1 MKNRQRVFYGW
12 WIVAGL
18 FVIGVLASLGR
29 YSTTAFL
36 PFMIQEPHW
45 SRETVG
51 LAQSLAIWL
60 YAIFVLLSGS
70 LVDRIGGRKTFLIG
84 GAVTLLGWVLFSTA
98 QSPWQLYLYY
108 GVILA
113 LAVSMTH
120 YVPIMATGRK
130 WFRKRAGL
138 VTGIIGAAW
147 AVGNAIFLPVMTAM
161 ADSRGWR
168 DTSLI
173 LGMCFGVT
181 IILVALFVVR
191 DTPESI
197 GLHPDGAQS
206 VPAAGGPAAV
216 ESSWAVRR
224 AIRTSPFI
232 LLFVAYSVYNI
243 GLSGFAAHVVAWGTD
258 LGCPEATA
266 GVFSTAF
273 AGPWALGC
281 IVGGWLGDRYGKT
294 RIMPLGLM
302 LCTAAMLYGWLGVHS
317 QQGLVALAIAVG
329 LGTGLQVSLYVP
341 LLGDR
346 FGSANVGSLFGIITF
361 GYGFIGG
368 WGPLIWARLR
378 ESWGHYNI
386 AALLAAVCYAIAV
399 VALLFNRPTRAG
411 ADDQSHGYA

>member
-1 MKNRQRVFYGW
+1 MNVTTSVRHPWFGK
-12 WIVAGL
+12 L
-18 FVIGVLASLGR
+18 VL
-29 YSTTAFL
+29 
-36 PFMIQEPHW
+36 
-45 SRETVG
+45 
-51 LAQSLAIWL
+51 
-60 YAIFVLLSGS
+60 
-70 LVDRIGGRKTFLIG
+70 
-84 GAVTLLGWVLFSTA
+84 
-98 QSPWQLYLYY
+98 
-108 GVILA
+108 
-113 LAVSMTH
+113 
-120 YVPIMATGRK
+120 
-130 WFRKRAGL
+130 
-138 VTGIIGAAW
+138 
-147 AVGNAIFLPVMTAM
+147 
-161 ADSRGWR
+161 
-168 DTSLI
+168 
-173 LGMCFGVT
+173 
-181 IILVALFVVR
+181 
-191 DTPESI
+191 
-197 GLHPDGAQS
+197 
-206 VPAAGGPAAV
+206 GGPAAV
-216 ESSWAVRR
+216 EASWAVRR

-302 LCTAAMLYGWLGVHS
+302 LCTGAMLYGWLGVHS

-378 ESWGHYNI
+378 EVWGHYNI

-399 VALLFNRPTRAG
+399 AALLLVRRGAA
-411 ADDQSHGYA
+411 ADDQVHG